1 VASITHLAVVVLIL
15 WFLVSEV
22 RELHSRRR
30 LLVFERDQLVGL
42 QQTAVRDWEQLS
54 DRATEEIRY
63 SILDSLGELR
73 VTDSDEFKERLRV
86 TIDDVV
92 RPLSHQ
98 LAAQPSI
105 WALPQTPPETFRV
118 DWPLAI
124 REGLNPAQIH
134 PVIMPILL
142 VWLGLPIHLF
152 KFGPTLTAGF
162 MATVLIGIPAFWLAR
177 KVAIR
182 MSAGHGSGIKTVA
195 FILAILCGG
204 FAQGVATLPYMQNQ
218 TQPFLFLVATPLLA
232 LLISGPLAIAETA
245 RDQDL
250 ELESELVATT
260 ADLRWTVT
268 RTRERYR
275 QQESALAHAL
285 HGRLQASLA
294 AAFLR
299 LDRAVAQDADDDSL
313 LASLQDEVRDAVSEL
328 DVMYSE
334 PESIEKLMSLT
345 QSNWFGTVH
354 IDFSIEEQAKE
365 LLSEDSLCARSVND
379 LIPELVF
386 NSVRHGKAGSIE
398 VRIELADPR
407 TLSLSVI
414 DDGAADITSIH
425 CGLGTALLDQASIT
439 WSRTRSDTHTI
450 TTCLLPILRPSF
462 VLISP

>member
-1 VASITHLAVVVLIL
+1 M
-15 WFLVSEV
+15 
-22 RELHSRRR
+22 
-30 LLVFERDQLVGL
+30 
-42 QQTAVRDWEQLS
+42 
-54 DRATEEIRY
+54 
-63 SILDSLGELR
+63 
-73 VTDSDEFKERLRV
+73 
-86 TIDDVV
+86 
-92 RPLSHQ
+92 
-98 LAAQPSI
+98 
-105 WALPQTPPETFRV
+105 V
-118 DWPLAI
+118 DWPLAV
-124 REGLNPAQIH
+124 REGLDPARIH

-162 MATVLIGIPAFWLAR
+162 IATVLIAIPAFWLAR

-204 FAQGVATLPYMQNQ
+204 FVQGVATLPYMQNQ

-268 RTRERYR
+268 RAREQYR
-275 QQESALAHAL
+275 QHESALAHAL

-299 LDRAVAQDADDDSL
+299 LDRAVAQDADGNSL
-313 LASLQDEVRDAVSEL
+313 LASLQDELRDAISEL
-328 DVMYSE
+328 DVIHSE
-334 PESIEKLMSLT
+334 PETIEKLISLT
-345 QSNWFGTVH
+345 QSNWLDTVH

-365 LLSEDSLCARSVND
+365 LLSADSLCARSVND

-439 WSRTRSDTHTI
+439 WSRTRSDTHTS
-450 TTCLLPILRPSF
+450 TTCLLPILRSSF
-462 VLISP
+462 VLLSP